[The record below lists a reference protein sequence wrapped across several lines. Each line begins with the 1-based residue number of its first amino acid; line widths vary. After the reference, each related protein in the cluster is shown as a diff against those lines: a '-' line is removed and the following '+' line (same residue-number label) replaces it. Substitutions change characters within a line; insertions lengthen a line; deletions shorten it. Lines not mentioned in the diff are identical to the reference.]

1 MTSYVHLEI
10 KILSLFTFPHFV
22 PNLYGY
28 FFCETESQ
36 KLFANVIKVNGVK
49 KQHWIP
55 LSFIVWTKF
64 PNVFF
69 L

>member
-10 KILSLFTFPHFV
+10 KIMSLFTIPHFV

-28 FFCETESQ
+28 LFRETESQ

-55 LSFIVWTKF
+55 LSITV
-64 PNVFF
+64 
-69 L
+69 